1 MSRSNHGSPGR
12 LRCPAVH
19 MMAMK
24 ITAYMN
30 LSPEHVFFDERKGAL
45 SLTRKA
51 FAASVPVYPTAEMA
65 AANESPDATRY
76 TVKADFDD
84 STVFEVL
91 GLLEGVGKTFG
102 TYTAG
107 FFWDYADAF
116 EASAGLGAGGGRGEI
131 LVRPEITEIFDDVA
145 SWKARFNI
153 DTVASGPRSQDRIQ
167 MRRFVDIVGITA

>member
-1 MSRSNHGSPGR
+1 MR
-12 LRCPAVH
+12 
-19 MMAMK
+19 

-30 LSPEHVFFDERKGAL
+30 LSPEHVFFDERQGAIC
-45 SLTRKA
+45 LTRKA
-51 FAASVPVYPTAEMA
+51 FGASVPVYPTAELA
-65 AANESPDATRY
+65 VANESPGTTRY

-91 GLLEGVGKTFG
+91 GRLDSVGHTFG

-107 FFWDYADAF
+107 FFWNYADAF

-131 LVRPEITEIFDDVA
+131 LVRPDITEIFDDFA

-167 MRRFVDIVGITA
+167 VRSFVDIIGVTA